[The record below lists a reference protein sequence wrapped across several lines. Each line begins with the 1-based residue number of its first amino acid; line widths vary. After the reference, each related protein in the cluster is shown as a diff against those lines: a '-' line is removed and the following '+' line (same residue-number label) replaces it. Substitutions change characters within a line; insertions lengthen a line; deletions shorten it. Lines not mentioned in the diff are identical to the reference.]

1 MQDLYR
7 EVSGAILWVKNSMLG
22 MLKLERDGK
31 HFTLSSAV
39 PSKKFYQ
46 IILYGA
52 VNKHRLGGR
61 GGTYVPAL

>member
-1 MQDLYR
+1 
-7 EVSGAILWVKNSMLG
+7 MLG